1 MYRPYMGD
9 HLVNNMCSVL
19 GGIPPIFSSSIFP
32 ALYAG
37 FLASMHRALLRDFS
51 FWGSFWSIWD

>member
-1 MYRPYMGD
+1 MGD

-19 GGIPPIFSSSIFP
+19 GGIPPIFSSSVSP
-32 ALYAG
+32 ALNAG

-51 FWGSFWSIWD
+51 FLESFWIVLD